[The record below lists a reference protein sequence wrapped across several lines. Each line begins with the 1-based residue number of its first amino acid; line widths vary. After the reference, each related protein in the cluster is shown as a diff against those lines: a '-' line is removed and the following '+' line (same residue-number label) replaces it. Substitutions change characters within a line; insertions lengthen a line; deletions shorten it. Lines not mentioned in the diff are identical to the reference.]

1 MFRYCKCFASRV
13 YCDGCNCTN
22 CYKNAENEAARH
34 DAVEVILERSPSA
47 FRPKIGS
54 SPYATMDRK
63 VCLHSYVETH

>member
-22 CYKNAENEAARH
+22 CYSNAENEAARH